1 MLSLGMIAGLLSVV
15 ASFIY
20 IYEIF
25 YRGVMPERASW
36 FVWTTILAVSFLG
49 QQAVGAHDSLWFA
62 FADLV
67 GCALILLI
75 SLWRGKGGFTRFD
88 IVCVAL
94 AGVGVAV
101 WKTSGVAVAAILG
114 SIFADAMGSLP
125 TIRKGYLEPATEGLS
140 IFAIHVV
147 AAAIAVL
154 AAKTSDPLILIAP
167 VYIGLANAAVVAAIL
182 MGRNRKAQLG

>member
-1 MLSLGMIAGLLSVV
+1 MLSLGMIAGLLSVA

-36 FVWTTILAVSFLG
+36 FVWTTILAVSYFG
-49 QQAVGAHDSLWFA
+49 QQAVGARDSLWFA

-67 GCALILLI
+67 GCAVILLI

-94 AGVGVAV
+94 AGVGVVV

-125 TIRKGYLEPATEGLS
+125 TIRKGYLEPETEGLS
-140 IFAIHVV
+140 IFVIHVV
-147 AAAIAVL
+147 AAVL
-154 AAKTSDPLILIAP
+154 ATISARTLDPLILIAP
-167 VYIGLANAAVVAAIL
+167 IYIGVANGAVVLAIL
-182 MGRNRKAQLG
+182 LGRRRSIDV